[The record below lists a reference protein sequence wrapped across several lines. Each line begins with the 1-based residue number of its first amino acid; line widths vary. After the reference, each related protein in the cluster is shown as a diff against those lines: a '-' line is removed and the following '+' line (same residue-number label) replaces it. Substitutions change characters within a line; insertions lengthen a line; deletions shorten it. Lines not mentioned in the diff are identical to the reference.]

1 MSLLNQ
7 ASLIQIPSGYKED
20 TLYSAKPINGDGDL
34 SFTRASNGTR
44 INSEGL
50 VEVVPLNLVEY
61 SEQFDNAYW
70 AKPGATI
77 TANDTT
83 APNGVATADKV
94 LANSGNTEH
103 GVYNGTPIASNF
115 VGEVY
120 TYSVYA
126 KKGTVDFLVLD
137 HYQGSYTF
145 TWFNLNTGT
154 VGTVASGVTATIESV
169 GNGWYR
175 CSCTKAITATAV
187 NFIGIYLSNANNTW
201 SFNAAGTE
209 SIYIWGAQVNIGST
223 SKTYFPTTDR
233 LNVPRLTYQN
243 GGGGCPSLLL
253 EPQRTNKALYSESF
267 DNAGWNKSAATIT
280 ANAVTSPDGYTN
292 ADSFLPTATTSAHSV
307 DPAPLLDLLGVVGT
321 FSVFAKYNGYH
332 LSLSIAGTSA
342 NWTGCV
348 FDLQNGIARTPQ
360 NGSVQGLCTSKIED
374 YGNGW
379 YRCSITYTPYTSG
392 TFYNFIGAVSTNNA
406 TLGNFG
412 LQSFAANGTSGVYL
426 YGAQIETSASYPT
439 SYIPT
444 TSSSVTRVAD
454 ACSKTGISSL
464 IGQTEGTLFVEV
476 DKTARVDNDF
486 RFQISDGTTNNW
498 LFVGVEVGNNIRLYC
513 NVGGVNQFSV
523 YGAVVTNGIH
533 KVAIVY
539 KANDF
544 KVYVDG
550 VAWITQT
557 SGSVPACSRLDIGCP
572 APTTDAATDSKTNQ
586 ALLFPTRLTNAE
598 LASLT
603 TL

>member
-1 MSLLNQ
+1 MSDLLNS
-7 ASLIQIPSGYKED
+7 ASLVMIPSGYKED
-20 TLYSAKPINGDGDL
+20 VVYSQIPTDGSGDL

-44 INSEGL
+44 INSAGL
-50 VEVVPLNLVEY
+50 VEVCPWNLAGY
-61 SEQFDNAYW
+61 SEEFNNAYW

-103 GVYNGTPIASNF
+103 GVYNGTPFASNF

-175 CSCTKAITATAV
+175 CSCTKAITATTL

-209 SIYIWGAQVNIGST
+209 SIYIWGAMVNLGST
-223 SKTYFPTTDR
+223 AKPYFPTTDR

-253 EPQRTNKALYSESF
+253 EPQSTNLVSYSQDF
-267 DNAGWNKSAATIT
+267 TNAYWSKTNQGVGS
-280 ANAVTSPDGYTN
+280 NAVITPNYTTSPDG
-292 ADSFLPTATTSAHSV
+292 
-307 DPAPLLDLLGVVGT
+307 
-321 FSVFAKYNGYH
+321 
-332 LSLSIAGTSA
+332 
-342 NWTGCV
+342 
-348 FDLQNGIARTPQ
+348 
-360 NGSVQGLCTSKIED
+360 
-374 YGNGW
+374 
-379 YRCSITYTPYTSG
+379 
-392 TFYNFIGAVSTNNA
+392 TNNA
-406 TLGNFG
+406 FRLQCNLNGGTTSNDRSWMIANFTAPATSTLSIWIKLNSAGTKTFVFSNAGGGTKTISGTDWQRIDGTFVGATGQFRIG
-412 LQSFAANGTSGVYL
+412 LIGGSTSDTL
-426 YGAQIETSASYPT
+426 DCSIWGAQAESGSYPT

-444 TSSSVTRVAD
+444 TSSSATRVAD
-454 ACSKTGISSL
+454 ECSKTGISSL
-464 IGQTEGTLFVEV
+464 IGQSEGVLFLDFKALAQDSESKRLTL
-476 DKTARVDNDF
+476 
-486 RFQISDGTTNNW
+486 SDGTLANRITLATNDNVISGFINVGNVNEYSFYESGINVTNNTKVAVKYAQNN
-498 LFVGVEVGNNIRLYC
+498 FAIFINGVKYDQSTSGNTFASGTLTKFSFDNALASNNMVGNI
-513 NVGGVNQFSV
+513 NQL
-523 YGAVVTNGIH
+523 I
-533 KVAIVY
+533 
-539 KANDF
+539 
-544 KVYVDG
+544 
-550 VAWITQT
+550 
-557 SGSVPACSRLDIGCP
+557 
-572 APTTDAATDSKTNQ
+572 
-586 ALLFPTRLTNAE
+586 LFPTALTDAE
-598 LASLT
+598 CQALT